1 MIYPVLI
8 SPSDP
13 NNSLSLCILDT
24 NTENNPWMKL
34 EMENPE
40 DTVNIF
46 MSMCDILTCQ
56 YKDAYLQG
64 YQDAQ
69 NGDASR
75 FDLKE

>member
-8 SPSDP
+8 KPPELDSIPI
-13 NNSLSLCILDT
+13 LYILDSDC
-24 NTENNPWMKL
+24 EYPLLEL
-34 EMENPE
+34 EMENAE
-40 DTVNIF
+40 DTICVF
-46 MSMCDILTCQ
+46 TAMCSILTDQ

-64 YQDAQ
+64 YKDAQ